1 MGDSPAQ
8 AADDLNT
15 IAAEVLNRIVAGA
28 KARPTIEARVSDKI
42 SVVSLLNAVVQRGRA
57 SRSPKILKPL
67 ADRLVSSYPNAPEA
81 IRLYAD
87 VFASEL
93 SAEKQLIL
101 RQRCVSLSPHDTTAI
116 RHLAELYFQQNNLDA
131 AIRTIEAA
139 ETAALYD
146 EFLQFKLGYY
156 YALNGQHESAVKM
169 YTHALRKQ
177 VTQRTCMN
185 LASSLRHLGRYEES
199 GAFSKRAML
208 LQPQDSG
215 VYYNFGNLERER
227 GDTSGASRLFRHA
240 GCLDPQNYSI
250 VWNYSQSLM
259 AEGDFVNGFEK
270 YKDRWYFKE
279 FPTRIRYPSITNVTD
294 LAQVSGRLFVYCE
307 QGRGDNILFARFLT
321 HLISAVPDHVELTV
335 ECFPDLLPL
344 FQRSFPRLRFI
355 PFTLALPE
363 GYDFYIP
370 LFDIPRTVG
379 AFDVSAVDFPYL
391 IAPQDRA
398 PRLPDTGRPKVGLVW
413 AGNPDFVHDKHR
425 SARIDDIAPLF
436 EDDGLSYF
444 ALQKGVDEG
453 EIEAR
458 FPGATDLSGD
468 LKDFDDTAWLMSQMD
483 LIVSSCT
490 STANLAGALGKRGL
504 VTTGH
509 VRDWRWM
516 TGARSA
522 WYPSLRILQKPRNQS
537 WRDFFH
543 LVRDE
548 IRREADSL

>member
-1 MGDSPAQ
+1 MGDSPAP

-15 IAAEVLNRIVAGA
+15 VAAEVLNLIVSGA
-28 KARPTIEARVSDKI
+28 NARPTINERTSDKI
-42 SVVSLLNAVVQRGRA
+42 SVVALLNAVVERARA
-57 SRSPKILKPL
+57 SRSAKLLKPL
-67 ADRLVSSYPNAPEA
+67 ADRLVAGYPNSPTVL
-81 IRLYAD
+81 RLYAD
-87 VFASEL
+87 VFAAEL
-93 SAEKQLIL
+93 PADRLLVL
-101 RQRCVSLSPHDTTAI
+101 RQRCVSLSPHDTLAI
-116 RHLAELYFQQNNLDA
+116 RQLAELHFQQNNLDA

-139 ETAALYD
+139 ENAALYE

-156 YALNGQHESAVKM
+156 YALKGEHEPAVRM
-169 YTHALRKQ
+169 YMNALRKQ

-199 GAFSKRAML
+199 AAFSKRAML
-208 LQPQDSG
+208 MQPQDSG
-215 VYYNFGNLERER
+215 VYYNYGNLERER
-227 GDTSGASRLFRHA
+227 GDTAGASKLFRHA
-240 GCLDPQNYSI
+240 ECLDPQNYSI
-250 VWNYSQSLM
+250 TWNYSQSLM
-259 AEGDFVNGFEK
+259 AEGDFARGFEK

-294 LAQVSGRLFVYCE
+294 LAAVTGRLFVYCE
-307 QGRGDNILFARFLT
+307 QGRGDNILFARFLK
-321 HLISAVPDHVELTV
+321 HLTQAVPDHVDLTV

-344 FQRSFPRLRFI
+344 FQRSFPSLRFV
-355 PFTLALPE
+355 PYTLTLPE
-363 GYDFYIP
+363 GYDYYFP
-370 LFDIPRTVG
+370 LFDIARVVG

-391 IAPQDRA
+391 IAPSDGR
-398 PRLPDTGRPKVGLVW
+398 RHLPDTGRPKVGLVW

-436 EDDGLSYF
+436 EDQGLSYF

-453 EIEAR
+453 RIEAR
-458 FPGATDLSGD
+458 YPGTHDLSGE

-483 LIVSSCT
+483 LIISSCT

-504 VTTGH
+504 VITGH

-516 TGARSA
+516 TGPRSD
-522 WYPSLRILQKPRNQS
+522 WYPSLRIVQKPRTQP

-548 IRREADSL
+548 IRKEADSL

>member
-8 AADDLNT
+8 AADDLNA

-28 KARPTIEARVSDKI
+28 RARPTIGERVSDKTT
-42 SVVSLLNAVVQRGRA
+42 VVALLNAVVERGRA
-57 SRSPKILKPL
+57 TRSAAILKPL
-67 ADRLVSSYPNAPEA
+67 ADRLVADYPNSPAA
-81 IRLYAD
+81 LRLYAD

-93 SAEKQLIL
+93 PPERLLVL
-101 RQRCVSLSPHDTTAI
+101 RQRCVSLSPHDTYAI
-116 RHLAELYFQQNNLDA
+116 RQLAELHFQQNNLDA

-139 ETAALYD
+139 EGAALYE

-156 YALNGQHESAVKM
+156 YALKGQHEPAIRM
-169 YTHALRKQ
+169 YGSALRKQ

-185 LASSLRHLGRYEES
+185 LASSLRHLGRYDES
-199 GAFSKRAML
+199 VAFSKRAML
-208 LQPQDSG
+208 MQPADSG

-227 GDTSGASRLFRHA
+227 GDTPGASKLFRRA
-240 GCLDPQNYSI
+240 ECLDPKNYSI
-250 VWNYSQSLM
+250 TWNYSQSLM
-259 AEGDFVNGFEK
+259 AEGDFAKGLEK
-270 YKDRWYFKE
+270 YKDRWHFKD
-279 FPTRIRYPSITNVTD
+279 FPTRVRYPSITNVAD
-294 LAQVSGRLFVYCE
+294 LSKVTGRLFVYSE
-307 QGRGDNILFARFLT
+307 QGRGDNILFVRFLK
-321 HLISAVPDHVELTV
+321 HLGAAVPDHVDLTV

-344 FQRSFPRLRFI
+344 FQRSFPKFRFV
-355 PFTLALPE
+355 PYTLALPKD
-363 GYDFYIP
+363 YDFYFP
-370 LFDIPRTVG
+370 LFDIAHTVG
-379 AFDVSAVDFPYL
+379 AVDVGAIDFPYL
-391 IAPQDRA
+391 LAPQDGGR
-398 PRLPDTGRPKVGLVW
+398 RLPDTGRPKVGLIW

-425 SARIDDIAPLF
+425 SARVEDVAPLF

-453 EIEAR
+453 RIEALY
-458 FPGATDLSGD
+458 PGATDLSAD

-522 WYPSLRILQKPRNQS
+522 WYPSLRIVQKPRNQP
-537 WRDFFH
+537 WRDFYH

-548 IRREADSL
+548 IRKEADSL